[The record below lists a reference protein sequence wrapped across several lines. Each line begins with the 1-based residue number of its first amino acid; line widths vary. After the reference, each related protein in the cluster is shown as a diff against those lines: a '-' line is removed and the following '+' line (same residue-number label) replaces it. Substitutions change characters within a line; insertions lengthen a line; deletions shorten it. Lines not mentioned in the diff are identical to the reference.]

1 MFGRKKAVDAAA
13 LDSSASVAEDR
24 SSSKNRPTPTRREA
38 EAARRQPL
46 VPADRKAAQQT
57 SRVKERE
64 SRAKQRA
71 AMLAGEPWAL
81 APRDRTPERAYIR
94 DYVDA
99 RLTVGQFI
107 MPIVLVGFAL
117 SILPARGTAT
127 IGFLIVY
134 GGFLLA
140 MLDLVVL
147 WQQLKRRMRAKF
159 GAKPTRSDLWYTVMR
174 VLQIRLGRIPRP
186 RVKRGQYPV

>member
-1 MFGRKKAVDAAA
+1 MFGRRKASDAPPLEAAA
-13 LDSSASVAEDR
+13 QPPERAKG
-24 SSSKNRPTPTRREA
+24 KNRPTPTRREA
-38 EAARRQPL
+38 QAARRQPL
-46 VPADRKAAQQT
+46 VPADRKAAQHA

-64 SRAKQRA
+64 SRARQRA

-81 APRDRTPERAYIR
+81 APRDRTPQRAYIR

-99 RLTVGQFI
+99 RWTVGEFI

-117 SILPARGTAT
+117 SILPSRGTAT
-127 IGFLIVY
+127 TGFLLVY

-147 WQQLKRRMRAKF
+147 WQVLKRRIRAKF
-159 GAKPTRSDLWYTVMR
+159 GAKPARGDLWYTIMR
-174 VLQIRLGRIPRP
+174 VLQIRVGRIPRP
-186 RVKRGQYPV
+186 RVRRRQYPV